1 MAGVPV
7 QVQWR
12 RQLGLVEHDDIRF
25 PLADEPVKV
34 ALLLS
39 RVDAAHIPKE
49 HL

>member
-1 MAGVPV
+1 MAGEPV

-12 RQLGLVEHDDIRF
+12 RQLGLVEHDDILLPRT
-25 PLADEPVKV
+25 DEPVKV
-34 ALLLS
+34 TLLLS